1 MAESKA
7 RKVTE
12 SPAAWKTWWSRPLG
26 RILDHLLY
34 RTTVTGKQH
43 IPANGPVI
51 FAANHLSYLDGPV
64 MVGASPRYMHVMVR
78 HDMFKGFLGWVLHTS
93 GQIPVDRSGDRA
105 ALQAAKGV
113 LERGSCV
120 GILPE
125 GTRGSGDAAS
135 MNSGVAWL
143 ALNSGATVIPV
154 AVLGTRITGEHK
166 DKIPPL
172 RRRFQVAFG
181 APLKIE
187 RQPGMSGRASMD
199 AAVEQIREALS
210 SHIREAVQI
219 SGQQLPDDETPP
231 GTEEPVRNR
240 AEQSEND

>member
-1 MAESKA
+1 M
-7 RKVTE
+7 
-12 SPAAWKTWWSRPLG
+12 G
-26 RILDHLLY
+26 RVLDHVTY
-34 RTTVTGKQH
+34 RTTVTGREN
-43 IPANGPVI
+43 IPRKGAVI

-78 HDMFKGFLGWVLHTS
+78 HDMFKGFLGWVLRSS
-93 GQIPVDRSGDRA
+93 GQIPVDRAGDRA
-105 ALQAAKGV
+105 ALQAAKAV
-113 LERGSCV
+113 LERGECV

-143 ALNSGATVIPV
+143 ALNSGAVVVPV

-166 DKIPPL
+166 DTIPPL

-181 APLKIE
+181 PALNIE

-210 SHIREAVQI
+210 GHIREAVKI
-219 SGQQLPDDETPP
+219 SGQELPDDEKS
-231 GTEEPVRNR
+231 G
-240 AEQSEND
+240 ND